1 VMLLHV
7 FVPIGQLQAGYL
19 QWNTATSE

>member
-1 VMLLHV
+1 MLLHV